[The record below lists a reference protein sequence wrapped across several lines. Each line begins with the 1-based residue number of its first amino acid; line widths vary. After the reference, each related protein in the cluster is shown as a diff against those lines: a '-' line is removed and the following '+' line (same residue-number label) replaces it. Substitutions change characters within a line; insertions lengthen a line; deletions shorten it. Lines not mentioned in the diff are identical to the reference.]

1 MKLNVPVEYHKVAE
15 SLFPESTGAKGKPP
29 TTKAVDA
36 FAGALGIAATYT
48 RLKRSIAQEA
58 AHHVAAQRIAA
69 QRVNKKHPPKK
80 DDDPYGG
87 GLSIFLSRF
96 QKNFDLMVAKT
107 WVEKGDAERKEQLQ
121 GRVPGFVKQIETGK
135 YSDALIEFSGII
147 RELAY
152 LLFGEQS
159 KKDDFLDYTFRI
171 DPPMGLFFWY
181 GLHLNTLFELE
192 GDIARD
198 ILLLG
203 MCYLTDF

>member
-1 MKLNVPVEYHKVAE
+1 MKQKLPIEYHKVAE
-15 SLFPESTGAKGKPP
+15 SLFPESAWTQGKPP
-29 TTKAVDA
+29 TPKAVDA
-36 FAGALGIAATYT
+36 FAGVLGIAKPYT

-58 AHHVAAQRIAA
+58 AQRVAAQKIAA
-69 QRVNKKHPPKK
+69 QKAKKNHPAKK
-80 DDDPYGG
+80 NDDPYGG
-87 GLSIFLSRF
+87 GIDLFLSRF

-107 WVEKGDAERKEQLQ
+107 WVEKDDEERKERLQ
-121 GRVPGFVKQIETGK
+121 WRIPGFVKRIESGDYTG
-135 YSDALIEFSGII
+135 ALIEFSDII
-147 RELAY
+147 HELGY

-181 GLHLNTLFELE
+181 GLHLSAFFEQE
-192 GDIARD
+192 GAVARD

>member
-1 MKLNVPVEYHKVAE
+1 MKQNVPIEYHKVAE
-15 SLFPESTGAKGKPP
+15 SLFPENAKATGKPP
-29 TTKAVDA
+29 ATKAVDA
-36 FAGALGIAATYT
+36 FAGALGIAAPYA
-48 RLKRSIAQEA
+48 RLKRSIAREA
-58 AHHVAAQRIAA
+58 VQRVVAQKIAA
-69 QRVNKKHPPKK
+69 QKAKKSLSPKK
-80 DDDPYGG
+80 NNDPYGG

-107 WVEKGDAERKEQLQ
+107 WVEKDDEERKEQLQ
-121 GRVPGFVKQIETGK
+121 WRIPGFVKQIESGE
-135 YSDALIEFSGII
+135 YGDALIEFSDII

-181 GLHLNTLFELE
+181 GLHLSAFFGQKDNA
-192 GDIARD
+192 ARD
-198 ILLLG
+198 ILFLG

>member
-1 MKLNVPVEYHKVAE
+1 MKQKVPVEYHKVVE
-15 SLFPESTGAKGKPP
+15 NLFPESAWTSGNPP
-29 TTKAVDA
+29 ATKVVDA
-36 FAGALGIAATYT
+36 FAGALGVAAPYT
-48 RLKRSIAQEA
+48 RLKRSIAQES
-58 AHHVAAQRIAA
+58 AHRIAA
-69 QRVNKKHPPKK
+69 QKIAAQKAKKNHPPKENGS
-80 DDDPYGG
+80 PYDGG
-87 GLSIFLSRF
+87 MGLFLSRF

-107 WVEKGDAERKEQLQ
+107 WVEKDDEERKDRLQ
-121 GRVPGFVKQIETGK
+121 WQIPGFVKKIESGE
-135 YSDALIEFSGII
+135 YSDALVEFSDII

-181 GLHLNTLFELE
+181 GLHLNAFFEQKS
-192 GDIARD
+192 DTARD